1 MPSSSR
7 LHLQYPHV
15 AALLEHF
22 SRDRQ
27 SALAEAAAVL
37 ACEMAGVSPPAR
49 QASVLETLVQ
59 TMDETAWDLQ
69 DTDSS
74 DYPTAFASA
83 RAINAWLYL
92 AEDCPPDPAEAIY
105 EAIAAIGSET
115 PVVALLKA

>member
-1 MPSSSR
+1 MSIGNQAEGWPHIDPHPANEHDPRVQRNMSSSSR

-27 SALAEAAAVL
+27 SALADAAAVL

-74 DYPTAFASA
+74 D
-83 RAINAWLYL
+83 
-92 AEDCPPDPAEAIY
+92 
-105 EAIAAIGSET
+105 
-115 PVVALLKA
+115 